1 MWKLHAPSPQ
11 LITWYKNKMLAGL
24 CTRIKQVDKNGPLLE
39 DRIQEILI
47 PDNPDGSKNYTVLE
61 RLLTDKPVDLHTLC
75 DNLMKQIIPG
85 YNENEFENYLDAKRK
100 EKDLMRNSNYIKST
114 LKLLTDCLKLLII
127 RDNYLQVRTVHMN

>member
-61 RLLTDKPVDLHTLC
+61 RLLTDKPVVLHTFC
-75 DNLMKQIIPG
+75 DNLMKQIIP
-85 YNENEFENYLDAKRK
+85 EFKSKNSCFEELDKQK
-100 EKDLMRNSNYIKST
+100 ESALSQSN
-114 LKLLTDCLKLLII
+114 L
-127 RDNYLQVRTVHMN
+127 